1 MKMALKTPPKCMF
14 FGGDVPPRGPTG
26 LIFGGT
32 QWGTPIHIVTKFDQ
46 DRLRTEGARLWTDR
60 HTDTHTDTHT
70 DKPDG

>member
-1 MKMALKTPPKCMF
+1 MKMTLKTPPKCMF

-26 LIFGGT
+26 VIFGGT

-60 HTDTHTDTHT
+60 QT
-70 DKPDG
+70 DKPGGVEDLRVP